1 MKAWIWKQSKRLQEE
16 EGFVEK
22 GLLMMACQCQTMRL
36 QMKWVRIID
45 VCCLVCQNGPSKI
58 KNQQIIYFQ
67 PTCFD
72 GFHSCMIAIILMV
85 RPTTLL
91 EKSSS
96 WIDFLVVKQKTK
108 KFYANVGRQ
117 MLKSKTKREFSS
129 LSSFQRELFGIFLC
143 RCFLP
148 KQIEWRCV
156 TFWIGKWAPT
166 KSSTEDFNVAAQKF
180 LIMRALPKH
189 VWDLFRHTEVC
200 KTFLSFSKH
209 ALTDTAVVVLHW
221 FGGSRP
227 KSLHPAAAYACVV
240 VGFKMLMVEE
250 EMQQNWGVH
259 YYCMPSYEVDGH
271 H

>member
-1 MKAWIWKQSKRLQEE
+1 
-16 EGFVEK
+16 
-22 GLLMMACQCQTMRL
+22 MMACQCQTMRL

-45 VCCLVCQNGPSKI
+45 VCSLVCQNGPSKI

-85 RPTTLL
+85 RRPTLL

-117 MLKSKTKREFSS
+117 MLKSKREFSS

-166 KSSTEDFNVAAQKF
+166 KSSTEDF
-180 LIMRALPKH
+180 
-189 VWDLFRHTEVC
+189 
-200 KTFLSFSKH
+200 S
-209 ALTDTAVVVLHW
+209 LHR
-221 FGGSRP
+221 SRP
-227 KSLHPAAAYACVV
+227 KILDNESASQTCVRP
-240 VGFKMLMVEE
+240 F
-250 EMQQNWGVH
+250 
-259 YYCMPSYEVDGH
+259 
-271 H
+271 

>member
-1 MKAWIWKQSKRLQEE
+1 MVFIHAWSPLFWWS
-16 EGFVEK
+16 
-22 GLLMMACQCQTMRL
+22 
-36 QMKWVRIID
+36 VRR
-45 VCCLVCQNGPSKI
+45 S
-58 KNQQIIYFQ
+58 
-67 PTCFD
+67 
-72 GFHSCMIAIILMV
+72 
-85 RPTTLL
+85 LL

-96 WIDFLVVKQKTK
+96 WIDFPVVKQKTK

-166 KSSTEDFNVAAQKF
+166 KSSTEDFTVAAQKF